1 MANKTD
7 KQAASQA
14 SALATSSS
22 TSALAPIESSTA
34 SRTHAPRI
42 PSPETQRLSLDL
54 PERFRFDSA
63 EEEDVDDGTGVNE
76 DDQRIGKG
84 LFPQHSIYGLLAATQ
99 PSLGP
104 QATSPSKRGSS
115 SIKSRVGRTGL
126 GAGFGIDRESD
137 SESGSDAGNEAED
150 EDTRN
155 VAAGTASRAAKP
167 KNGHRKRLSENKLV
181 RKVLRPVRERAD
193 SQDLMTQSQ
202 FLPPRK
208 EMAEDREK
216 QRISPSRTKSSSA
229 TDLKREA
236 AKPSSPITIKQS
248 RERSESPEAP
258 MVHEEIDDEP
268 KSLSTVLAQMFQF
281 EQEEEVIAEYP
292 CWYTVNVLLQGKL
305 YITGKHVCFYAFLPK
320 RHNKIIKTGHIGKV
334 GKHSYRYLRYWF
346 LLKGETFSYFKDS
359 HDPYF
364 PLGVVDLRNGI
375 SADITTKAGEDTTEF
390 TLTTQTRVYKYKADT
405 PGSAMEWVKQLRK
418 VMFRCHNDGNAVK
431 ISLPLENIVDI
442 ERTGVVKAAETIKLR
457 VVDNEETFAVDEYFF
472 TLLQSGDEAWN
483 VLKDLTD
490 GNNAKQMGSD
500 AALQDAHP
508 FGKTKSQKSEKSASL
523 DKDRYLVAEPVRT
536 TLSRPNIRAPS
547 SPRRSIEQQRSSTE
561 ASRRHSG
568 ETSRASV
575 RRGRRS
581 VSATSRTSLDARRV
595 SRSPLSPVNQ
605 ESESEG
611 LTMSSEHTTGDEI
624 DASMS
629 ASQMLSNDGV
639 FRGPTLRPSHS
650 RKTVSGATVEK
661 LPKESEDLS
670 SSRESSQERLPVRP
684 STKPRT
690 EQALPVLHRSESSG
704 SIKTLTANDKP
715 ARPTQGLMIR
725 GISTPLQH
733 AMNVAGMVRTTSK
746 RMSSYLSSSPKDYL
760 GKFSGALAGGKIQYD
775 EVEGLTPD
783 DSVRDTDRDASG
795 LTAEDRF
802 QRHFGLALTEK
813 LTCAFYCC
821 LIKTV
826 PVYGKIYMGSRHFC
840 FRSLFYGTKT
850 KIVIPYRD
858 IINVQKQRGFRWGH
872 PGMCL
877 IIRGYEELFFDF
889 SNKGLRDD
897 CAIRSLRI
905 LDAMR
910 NSAEDPALLTD
921 DELQDAAEAA
931 AENNTLQ
938 TAKKQNLNTNELQM
952 AVDATNDDPDAPP
965 ILFDDDLSSSMLD
978 FKPKE
983 PMNITC
989 LTIGSRGDV
998 QPYIALCKGFIA
1010 EGHRASIAT
1019 HAEFGDWVKSHGIEF
1034 KEVAGDPAE
1043 LMRICVDNGMF
1054 TPAFFM
1060 EANSKFRSW
1069 LDGLLIT
1076 SYEACKGSDLLIE
1089 SPSAMG
1095 GIHIAEALQIP
1106 YFRAFTMPWTR
1117 TRAYPHAF
1125 AVPGR
1130 KLGGVYNSATY
1141 TIFDGVFWQAMS
1153 GQINRWRR
1161 HTLDL
1166 PPTSLSRLQQD
1177 KVPFLY
1183 NFSPSV
1189 VAPPLDFADWVKVT
1203 GYWFLDEGTNYSPPP
1218 ELADFISRTR
1228 AEGRKLVYIGFGSVT
1243 VADSRQ
1249 LMQQVME
1256 AVRKADVNC
1265 ILSKGWS
1272 DRFSKASST
1281 PDAPLP
1287 DYIHQIRSAP
1297 HDWLFTQ
1304 VDAVVHHGGAG
1315 TTGASLRA
1323 GKPTIIKPFFGDQ
1336 WFFANRVEDLG
1347 VGSHL
1352 KKVSANQLGKALWVA
1367 THDARMM
1374 EKAKVLGEKIRS
1386 EDGVGEA
1393 IKAVYRDMEYAKSLV
1408 TVKKQGVKKG
1418 GKGWW
1423 AGGVW
1428 GADGDEVEGEEGGD
1442 GGEEDEMWELVD
1454 DEKDSEAEE

>member
-1 MANKTD
+1 
-7 KQAASQA
+7 
-14 SALATSSS
+14 
-22 TSALAPIESSTA
+22 
-34 SRTHAPRI
+34 
-42 PSPETQRLSLDL
+42 
-54 PERFRFDSA
+54 
-63 EEEDVDDGTGVNE
+63 
-76 DDQRIGKG
+76 
-84 LFPQHSIYGLLAATQ
+84 
-99 PSLGP
+99 
-104 QATSPSKRGSS
+104 
-115 SIKSRVGRTGL
+115 
-126 GAGFGIDRESD
+126 
-137 SESGSDAGNEAED
+137 
-150 EDTRN
+150 
-155 VAAGTASRAAKP
+155 SRAAKP

-216 QRISPSRTKSSSA
+216 QRISPSRKKSSSA

-568 ETSRASV
+568 ETSRA
-575 RRGRRS
+575 
-581 VSATSRTSLDARRV
+581 
-595 SRSPLSPVNQ
+595 
-605 ESESEG
+605 
-611 LTMSSEHTTGDEI
+611 I
-624 DASMS
+624 
-629 ASQMLSNDGV
+629 
-639 FRGPTLRPSHS
+639 
-650 RKTVSGATVEK
+650 
-661 LPKESEDLS
+661 
-670 SSRESSQERLPVRP
+670 
-684 STKPRT
+684 
-690 EQALPVLHRSESSG
+690 LHRSESSG

-1393 IKAVYRDMEYAKSLV
+1393 IKAVYRDMEYARSLV
-1408 TVKKQGVKKG
+1408 
-1418 GKGWW
+1418 
-1423 AGGVW
+1423 
-1428 GADGDEVEGEEGGD
+1428 
-1442 GGEEDEMWELVD
+1442 
-1454 DEKDSEAEE
+1454 